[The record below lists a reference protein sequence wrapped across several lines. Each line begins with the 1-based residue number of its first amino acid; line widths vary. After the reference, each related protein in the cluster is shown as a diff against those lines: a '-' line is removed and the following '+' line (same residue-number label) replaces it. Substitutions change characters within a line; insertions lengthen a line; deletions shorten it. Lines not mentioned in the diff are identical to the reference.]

1 MSGRAIAA
9 IVLAAVFFAGAA
21 TALGV
26 LRLVEH
32 RRVPYAAFERPPFP
46 GDRRPGAGDRPGDT
60 RGPHPFFD
68 GSRRFTDMARTRV
81 TDRMARALQLTG
93 EQREAID
100 EAMERSRVAAQE
112 AMEEVLPRLQNRLDS
127 LDAAIDGILTEEQRE
142 AFREFRRRDRD
153 RFRREGHR
161 WFRGPGPNGRR

>member
-1 MSGRAIAA
+1 MSGRAAAA

-32 RRVPYAAFERPPFP
+32 RRETDGAFGPPPFP
-46 GDRRPGAGDRPGDT
+46 PLPPDLRPEAGERPRDFGS
-60 RGPHPFFD
+60 
-68 GSRRFTDMARTRV
+68 SRRLPEGARRYTDVARKRV

-93 EQREAID
+93 EQREAIE
-100 EAMERSRVAAQE
+100 EAMKRSHAAARETMAE
-112 AMEEVLPRLQNRLDS
+112 ALPRLESRLDS
-127 LDAAIDGILTEEQRE
+127 LNAEIDGILTEEQRA

-153 RFRREGHR
+153 RFRREGTR
-161 WFRGPGPNGRR
+161 WFRGRGRR